1 MDQKKEI
8 NTTDYERWLKNA
20 LLKQSVEAAREAE
33 RNHEIQKR
41 RQELRKKRA
50 KTKKKIA
57 TFVIGASILALG
69 GAAGYKIADLENERQ
84 QRIEQEY
91 EETLEQL
98 AYDNALNSY
107 RPIAEEIINE
117 NMKKQDAYPNPVY
130 MWDAKGAAEKLSA
143 YQSDLLNQGY
153 EDVSRNIIATIY
165 TELQSKYPAVS
176 AYDCTDRMVKEFTGG
191 LGLEEYFESLGYT
204 GEDIEKVIDEI
215 RHGLMA
221 NKAYEENITQ
231 EGGLKH

>member
-1 MDQKKEI
+1 MEKEI
-8 NTTDYERWLKNA
+8 ESMSLYHGEPLDKAIERQISHKESQISH
-20 LLKQSVEAAREAE
+20 KIEKRKRE
-33 RNHEIQKR
+33 Q
-41 RQELRKKRA
+41 RKKANRKRLA
-50 KTKKKIA
+50 IA
-57 TFVIGASILALG
+57 VIGATILGLG
-69 GAAGYKIADLENERQ
+69 ATAGYKIADLENERQ

-165 TELQSKYPAVS
+165 TELQSKYPVS